1 MGEWTGIRLSNLE
14 LKASL
19 RSLEKYG
26 GELSLALHQLIPH
39 CTVRIS
45 GSGHYEN
52 RGGPEKDRIVV
63 AGDVSLYH
71 GGGSNRWFSLIPD
84 LDASTQVVFR
94 RMDGFYSAATEA
106 KASWKV
112 PLPFV
117 TVGAW
122 VAVQLKHTTQ

>member
-1 MGEWTGIRLSNLE
+1 M
-14 LKASL
+14 
-19 RSLEKYG
+19 EKYG

-106 KASWKV
+106 KASWNIQFPYVK
-112 PLPFV
+112 
-117 TVGAW
+117 VGAW